1 MIREPEPAGDP
12 KARHLP
18 LVRSGPARPRTGA
31 ARVQAAPGP
40 AAVAEGRSIRKPPP
54 LFRFHP
60 WGPGEPRI
68 VVNRLDR
75 DAAVRR
81 LPPHGHR
88 FPVLIYIERGRGRHR
103 VGPSTWD
110 AAAGDLFVIAP
121 GEVHDARALGE
132 AEGWSVLFSAEAI
145 DPSRSDTGF
154 FLHWLDNVLLLPFL
168 RPSGVE
174 LGPVAVPP
182 PARAVWA
189 DRLRLL
195 ERELRAKRSGY
206 REAARAYLTLML
218 ADASRMVSD
227 RVNVGPIRE
236 RPLLAEVFQIIEA
249 RYAEP
254 ISLATVAQAVRRSPS
269 YLTDLVR
276 KLTGRTVLGWIV
288 ERRMAEARRRLLET
302 DEHVEIIGERLGYKD
317 TTHFIRQFRRANGMT
332 PAAWRRANR

>member
-1 MIREPEPAGDP
+1 MLREPEPAGDP
-12 KARHLP
+12 HAPDRRLGRDSAACRPGGASRARAAAP
-18 LVRSGPARPRTGA
+18 AVVAGRRPARR
-31 ARVQAAPGP
+31 
-40 AAVAEGRSIRKPPP
+40 PP
-54 LFRFHP
+54 LLLRFYP
-60 WGPGEPRI
+60 WSPDEPRI
-68 VVNRLDR
+68 LVGRLDR
-75 DAAVRR
+75 HAAARR

-103 VGPSTWD
+103 VGPRTWN
-110 AAAGDLFVIAP
+110 AAPGDLFVIAP
-121 GEVHDARALGE
+121 GEVHDTRLLGE

-145 DPSRSDTGF
+145 DPSRSDGAS

-182 PARAVWA
+182 ATRAVWA

-195 ERELRAKRSGY
+195 ERELRTKPSGY

-218 ADASRMVSD
+218 ADASRLVSG
-227 RVNVGPIRE
+227 RVNLAPIRE
-236 RPLLAEVFQIIEA
+236 RPLLAEVFRVIEA
-249 RYAEP
+249 RYTEP

-276 KLTGRTVLGWIV
+276 KLTGRTVLDWIV

-302 DEHVEIIGERLGYKD
+302 DERVESIGERLGYRD